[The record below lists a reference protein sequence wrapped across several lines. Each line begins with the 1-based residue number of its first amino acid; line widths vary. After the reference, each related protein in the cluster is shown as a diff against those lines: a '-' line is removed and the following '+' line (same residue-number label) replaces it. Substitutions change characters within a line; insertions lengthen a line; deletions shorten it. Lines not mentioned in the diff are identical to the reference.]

1 MILLHLL
8 GLELE
13 LVLGLQVPDLG
24 QGRALELVQEQGL
37 VLEPDLEMDLGQG
50 LHLELV
56 LVWAQQLWQLSFAS

>member
-1 MILLHLL
+1 MIPLHLL

-56 LVWAQQLWQLSFAS
+56 QARQLWQLSFAS